1 MWATAHYDAATGKFV
16 SDSLADEGMQFFTTF
31 EDGTDIV
38 GGFRIT
44 GIDTLKDIA
53 VVESNADI
61 AGYAY
66 KLTDANEY
74 NANSKWSGADS
85 DNRTVAL
92 KNVYYTS
99 YAEVNMTANKTLIGR
114 KLEAGEFDFALY
126 TVQGDSYS
134 KQIKTGIKNDATGKV
149 DFGRITYSLDDLGT
163 ETAVDKY
170 YKIVENK
177 GTNQGV
183 SYDDKTAVY
192 VKVHLHKEV
201 DATSGEERIVADEPI
216 YSSTDMKDGSAGD
229 GVKPDFTNF
238 KGLSKD
244 PILETNFEN
253 ELLMSQLISEIRKN
267 PDHISLTMT
276 GTGLVELIKAVQQ
289 VIYEEINEEKANQQD
304 SDIELI
310 TKQDVI
316 DKLHVSSTT
325 LWIWEKRKYLVPVK
339 IGRRIFYKRR
349 DVNNLM
355 GGK

>member
-1 MWATAHYDAATGKFV
+1 M
-16 SDSLADEGMQFFTTF
+16 
-31 EDGTDIV
+31 
-38 GGFRIT
+38 
-44 GIDTLKDIA
+44 
-53 VVESNADI
+53 
-61 AGYAY
+61 
-66 KLTDANEY
+66 
-74 NANSKWSGADS
+74 
-85 DNRTVAL
+85 
-92 KNVYYTS
+92 
-99 YAEVNMTANKTLIGR
+99 
-114 KLEAGEFDFALY
+114 
-126 TVQGDSYS
+126 
-134 KQIKTGIKNDATGKV
+134 
-149 DFGRITYSLDDLGT
+149 
-163 ETAVDKY
+163 
-170 YKIVENK
+170 
-177 GTNQGV
+177 
-183 SYDDKTAVY
+183 
-192 VKVHLHKEV
+192 
-201 DATSGEERIVADEPI
+201 
-216 YSSTDMKDGSAGD
+216 
-229 GVKPDFTNF
+229 KPDFTNF

-267 PDHISLTMT
+267 PDHISLTIT

>member
-1 MWATAHYDAATGKFV
+1 M
-16 SDSLADEGMQFFTTF
+16 
-31 EDGTDIV
+31 
-38 GGFRIT
+38 
-44 GIDTLKDIA
+44 
-53 VVESNADI
+53 
-61 AGYAY
+61 
-66 KLTDANEY
+66 
-74 NANSKWSGADS
+74 
-85 DNRTVAL
+85 
-92 KNVYYTS
+92 
-99 YAEVNMTANKTLIGR
+99 
-114 KLEAGEFDFALY
+114 
-126 TVQGDSYS
+126 
-134 KQIKTGIKNDATGKV
+134 
-149 DFGRITYSLDDLGT
+149 
-163 ETAVDKY
+163 
-170 YKIVENK
+170 
-177 GTNQGV
+177 
-183 SYDDKTAVY
+183 
-192 VKVHLHKEV
+192 
-201 DATSGEERIVADEPI
+201 
-216 YSSTDMKDGSAGD
+216 
-229 GVKPDFTNF
+229 KPDFANF

-276 GTGLVELIKAVQQ
+276 GTGLMELIKAVQQ

>member
-1 MWATAHYDAATGKFV
+1 M
-16 SDSLADEGMQFFTTF
+16 
-31 EDGTDIV
+31 
-38 GGFRIT
+38 
-44 GIDTLKDIA
+44 
-53 VVESNADI
+53 
-61 AGYAY
+61 
-66 KLTDANEY
+66 
-74 NANSKWSGADS
+74 
-85 DNRTVAL
+85 
-92 KNVYYTS
+92 
-99 YAEVNMTANKTLIGR
+99 
-114 KLEAGEFDFALY
+114 
-126 TVQGDSYS
+126 
-134 KQIKTGIKNDATGKV
+134 
-149 DFGRITYSLDDLGT
+149 
-163 ETAVDKY
+163 
-170 YKIVENK
+170 
-177 GTNQGV
+177 
-183 SYDDKTAVY
+183 
-192 VKVHLHKEV
+192 
-201 DATSGEERIVADEPI
+201 
-216 YSSTDMKDGSAGD
+216 
-229 GVKPDFTNF
+229 KPDFTNF
-238 KGLSKD
+238 KGMSKD

>member
-1 MWATAHYDAATGKFV
+1 M
-16 SDSLADEGMQFFTTF
+16 
-31 EDGTDIV
+31 
-38 GGFRIT
+38 
-44 GIDTLKDIA
+44 
-53 VVESNADI
+53 
-61 AGYAY
+61 
-66 KLTDANEY
+66 
-74 NANSKWSGADS
+74 
-85 DNRTVAL
+85 
-92 KNVYYTS
+92 
-99 YAEVNMTANKTLIGR
+99 KT
-114 KLEAGEFDFALY
+114 
-126 TVQGDSYS
+126 
-134 KQIKTGIKNDATGKV
+134 
-149 DFGRITYSLDDLGT
+149 
-163 ETAVDKY
+163 
-170 YKIVENK
+170 
-177 GTNQGV
+177 
-183 SYDDKTAVY
+183 
-192 VKVHLHKEV
+192 
-201 DATSGEERIVADEPI
+201 
-216 YSSTDMKDGSAGD
+216 
-229 GVKPDFTNF
+229 DFTNF
-238 KGLSKD
+238 KGMTKD

>member
-1 MWATAHYDAATGKFV
+1 M
-16 SDSLADEGMQFFTTF
+16 
-31 EDGTDIV
+31 
-38 GGFRIT
+38 
-44 GIDTLKDIA
+44 
-53 VVESNADI
+53 
-61 AGYAY
+61 
-66 KLTDANEY
+66 
-74 NANSKWSGADS
+74 
-85 DNRTVAL
+85 
-92 KNVYYTS
+92 
-99 YAEVNMTANKTLIGR
+99 KT
-114 KLEAGEFDFALY
+114 
-126 TVQGDSYS
+126 
-134 KQIKTGIKNDATGKV
+134 
-149 DFGRITYSLDDLGT
+149 
-163 ETAVDKY
+163 
-170 YKIVENK
+170 
-177 GTNQGV
+177 
-183 SYDDKTAVY
+183 
-192 VKVHLHKEV
+192 
-201 DATSGEERIVADEPI
+201 
-216 YSSTDMKDGSAGD
+216 
-229 GVKPDFTNF
+229 DFTNF

-267 PDHISLTMT
+267 PDHISLTIT

>member
-1 MWATAHYDAATGKFV
+1 M
-16 SDSLADEGMQFFTTF
+16 
-31 EDGTDIV
+31 
-38 GGFRIT
+38 
-44 GIDTLKDIA
+44 
-53 VVESNADI
+53 
-61 AGYAY
+61 
-66 KLTDANEY
+66 
-74 NANSKWSGADS
+74 
-85 DNRTVAL
+85 
-92 KNVYYTS
+92 
-99 YAEVNMTANKTLIGR
+99 KT
-114 KLEAGEFDFALY
+114 
-126 TVQGDSYS
+126 
-134 KQIKTGIKNDATGKV
+134 
-149 DFGRITYSLDDLGT
+149 
-163 ETAVDKY
+163 
-170 YKIVENK
+170 
-177 GTNQGV
+177 
-183 SYDDKTAVY
+183 
-192 VKVHLHKEV
+192 
-201 DATSGEERIVADEPI
+201 
-216 YSSTDMKDGSAGD
+216 
-229 GVKPDFTNF
+229 DFTSF
-238 KGLSKD
+238 KGMSKD